1 MSDSFRS
8 TMLPLNNT
16 LILYILKSI
25 RYISISKLSWQ
36 YIIYIPDILVRFNTY
51 FSFYLP
57 ISGII
62 QLHSCTFRYTMCD
75 VEPFYISCGCNR
87 TPHCLDWAS
96 SGVICFGASHAVAI
110 YYPEVM
116 YPMYSGD
123 AIFSCQWLIDLVL
136 RNF

>member
-25 RYISISKLSWQ
+25 RYN
-36 YIIYIPDILVRFNTY
+36 IIYIPDILVRFNSY

-96 SGVICFGASHAVAI
+96 SGVICFGASHAIAI

-123 AIFSCQWLIDLVL
+123 AIFLV
-136 RNF
+136 ND

>member
-8 TMLPLNNT
+8 TMLPLINT
-16 LILYILKSI
+16 LILYIFKKAFVI
-25 RYISISKLSWQ
+25 FQ
-36 YIIYIPDILVRFNTY
+36 YQNIIYIPDILVRFDSY

-123 AIFSCQWLIDLVL
+123 AIFSCQ
-136 RNF
+136 

>member
-1 MSDSFRS
+1 MSDSFCS
-8 TMLPLNNT
+8 SMLPLNNT

-25 RYISISKLSWQ
+25 RYN
-36 YIIYIPDILVRFNTY
+36 IIYIPDILVRFNSY

-62 QLHSCTFRYTMCD
+62 QLHGRPSCTFNYTMCD

-96 SGVICFGASHAVAI
+96 SGVICFGASHAIAI

-123 AIFSCQWLIDLVL
+123 AMFSCQ
-136 RNF
+136 